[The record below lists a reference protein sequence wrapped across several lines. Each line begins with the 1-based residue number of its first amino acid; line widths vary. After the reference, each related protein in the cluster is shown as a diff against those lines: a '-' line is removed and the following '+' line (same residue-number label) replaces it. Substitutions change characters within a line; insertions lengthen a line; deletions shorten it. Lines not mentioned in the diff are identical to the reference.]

1 MKPQQ
6 GLEPNFDHKQVYFDD
21 TSKRVSSG
29 RSCLRI
35 LRGGGLKARGSAGGF
50 GGGEGRENGGEGE
63 RGRGGGGRAVRTMQ
77 GVPRGR
83 VFGWSPATLGGL
95 AEWYRRHGINWN
107 TEPEPKT

>member
-29 RSCLRI
+29 TSCLRI

-50 GGGEGRENGGEGE
+50 LAEVKGERTEERENEGEGE
-63 RGRGGGGRAVRTMQ
+63 VGAR
-77 GVPRGR
+77 
-83 VFGWSPATLGGL
+83 
-95 AEWYRRHGINWN
+95 
-107 TEPEPKT
+107 